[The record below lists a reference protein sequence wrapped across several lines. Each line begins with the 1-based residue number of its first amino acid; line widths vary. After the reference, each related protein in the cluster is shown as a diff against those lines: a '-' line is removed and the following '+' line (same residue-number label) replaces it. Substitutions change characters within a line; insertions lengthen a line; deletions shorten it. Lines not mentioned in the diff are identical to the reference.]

1 MHAQLV
7 VQVATFIA
15 GFAAFGFGLVGIARS
30 LRLQKLLMAK
40 QEQGLDVRATKA
52 DPQVRAAMQ
61 SLRAPLLWATVL
73 AVCSVALPSLA
84 RLVLA

>member
-1 MHAQLV
+1 MHAQLW

-15 GFAAFGFGLVGIARS
+15 GFAAFGLGLVGITRS

-40 QEQGLDVRATKA
+40 QEQGLDLRATKA

-61 SLRAPLLWATVL
+61 GLRAPLIWATVL

-84 RLVLA
+84 GLVLS